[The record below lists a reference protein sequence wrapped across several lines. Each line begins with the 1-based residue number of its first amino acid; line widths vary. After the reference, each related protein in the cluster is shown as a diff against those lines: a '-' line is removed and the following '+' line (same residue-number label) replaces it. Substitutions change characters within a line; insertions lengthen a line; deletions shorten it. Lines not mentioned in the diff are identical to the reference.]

1 MFHHPSLFPPT
12 VIRLAFL
19 LILGSFS
26 SNPVFNRPAQAQAIE
41 LERIVIDNAFPSA
54 YQVEIADING
64 DGKLDIVALGGNI
77 CAWYENPSWKKR
89 IVTSGRQTPGI
100 ISSAT
105 IDLDGDGKAEIAIAH
120 DFEMNQPKQ
129 GKLVLAKQGL
139 GLDDPWAVTP
149 ITTLGSIHRLRW
161 GDVDGDK
168 RPDLIVAPIFGP
180 SAKPPLFEE
189 EPAHLV
195 VFQTGRAPLRGN
207 WTSIAAGDQPVL
219 HAIKVLDLDGDG
231 RSEILGASNL
241 GVTRFSASKT
251 APITFSAINLT
262 PGAVGEPPKRGCSE
276 VHVGR
281 LSDGRRFL
289 ATVEPWH
296 GSMVAV
302 SIADSPAFE
311 TFGPRTVIDDT
322 LKEAHALWVADID
335 SDGSDEIFAGYRGA
349 GTSLLGYKFDGKT
362 WKRTLIDNQVAAQ
375 DLRGG
380 DLDSDGKADFV
391 AVGGSSH
398 NVVWYKP
405 PSK

>member
-1 MFHHPSLFPPT
+1 MFHYLSLLPPKVT
-12 VIRLAFL
+12 SLVLFL
-19 LILGSFS
+19 TIESLCFQANL
-26 SNPVFNRPAQAQAIE
+26 NRPAQAQAIE
-41 LERIVIDNAFPSA
+41 LERVVVDNAFPGA
-54 YQVEIADING
+54 YQVELADING
-64 DGKLDIVALGGNI
+64 DGKPDIIALGGNT

-89 IVTSGRQTPGI
+89 VVTTGKQTPGI

-120 DFEMNQPKQ
+120 DFEMNRPQE
-129 GKLVLAKQGL
+129 GKLVLARQGATS
-139 GLDDPWAVTP
+139 DAPWTLTP
-149 ITTLGSIHRLRW
+149 IAPLGSIHRLRW
-161 GDVDGDK
+161 GDVNGDK

-180 SAKPPLFEE
+180 SAKPPLFGE

-195 VFQTGRAPLRGN
+195 VFDTGEKPLDGH
-207 WTSIAAGDQPVL
+207 WTKIHVGDQPVL

-231 RSEILGASNL
+231 RSEILGASNQ
-241 GVTRFSASKT
+241 GITRFDASTT
-251 APITFSAINLT
+251 APNTFSALTLT
-262 PGAVGEPPKRGCSE
+262 PGAPGDAPKRGCSE

-281 LSDGRRFL
+281 LRDGKRFL
-289 ATVEPWH
+289 ATIEPWH

-302 SIADSPAFE
+302 SLAETPAFE

-335 SDGSDEIFAGYRGA
+335 GDGSDEIFAGYRGE
-349 GTSLLGYKFDGKT
+349 GTSVIGYKFDGKT
-362 WKRTLIDNQVAAQ
+362 WNRTRIDNQIAAQ

-380 DLDSDGKADFV
+380 DLDADGRADFV

-405 PSK
+405 LHK